1 MSAEAELEQLIARL
15 ETTAERLRSEELSA
29 EEAALL
35 IEECAGIA
43 VQASAELER
52 RARGEQAPPA
62 EGQDPL
68 TGPRQD
74 SLL

>member
-1 MSAEAELEQLIARL
+1 MSADAELEQLIARL
-15 ETTAERLRSEELSA
+15 ESAAERLRTEELSA
-29 EEAALL
+29 EDAALL
-35 IEECAGIA
+35 IEECAGLA
-43 VQASAELER
+43 VQASTELER

-62 EGQDPL
+62 EGQESL